1 MPGNRTRHNDVGSP
15 FLDIPKKFR
24 RAKVCPDR
32 VRLEKCLP
40 DCGRL
45 LLPVARTI
53 AGRAIAKEHIVN
65 TAHTRKMSAVRALAV
80 GAALLAINAPIVHAA
95 PGDGHGSDNTPP
107 PPGQASVP
115 TPLEISVSENP
126 VFFLPNQTKKTINI
140 TWTPQPD
147 SEVSVM
153 VTEGSGGKGGVEQS
167 DGQRNERPAEPR
179 GNLREFLLGLGVQEN
194 T

>member
-1 MPGNRTRHNDVGSP
+1 M
-15 FLDIPKKFR
+15 
-24 RAKVCPDR
+24 
-32 VRLEKCLP
+32 
-40 DCGRL
+40 
-45 LLPVARTI
+45 
-53 AGRAIAKEHIVN
+53 N

-80 GAALLAINAPIVHAA
+80 GAALLAINAPIAHAA
-95 PGDGHGSDNTPP
+95 PGDGPGSDNTPP

-153 VTEGSGGKGGVEQS
+153 VTEGSGAKEVWSKVITKE
-167 DGQRNERPAEPR
+167 
-179 GNLREFLLGLGVQEN
+179 
-194 T
+194 